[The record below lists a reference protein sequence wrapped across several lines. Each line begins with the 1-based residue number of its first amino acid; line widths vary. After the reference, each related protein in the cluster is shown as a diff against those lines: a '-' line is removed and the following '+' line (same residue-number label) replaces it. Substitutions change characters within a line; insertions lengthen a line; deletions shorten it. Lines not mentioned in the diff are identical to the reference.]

1 MIDWLFKMQNI
12 LAQKLVAR
20 DFQVEINQLAGRK
33 VFIAQN
39 PDLSKTKDL
48 CIKVGCARL
57 EIN

>member
-1 MIDWLFKMQNI
+1 MQNI

-48 CIKVGCARL
+48 CIKVGCVRL